1 MKSRKLNDGNY
12 IPKLGYGTWKLHND
26 KLASGMKHAIDM
38 GMRHIDTAT
47 VYDNE
52 EEIGKILNNC
62 KVDRSELFITTKI
75 PDVCKKERDVFDCVK
90 ESLRLLQT
98 DYIDL
103 ILIHAPKSWN
113 LITSGDESNCDVE
126 NIEVWNALI
135 NLKKVGKVKSIG
147 VSNFCI
153 SDIENLINNTN
164 VVPVVNQIPVSV
176 DNYDQE
182 LINYCKS
189 KGIVVCAYSPLGSG
203 QLKTNKD
210 ILKDAEKCNMAWNQY
225 CLKYLVDEGIIPIF
239 SSASKEN
246 IQSNIAVLNF
256 DV

>member
-1 MKSRKLNDGNY
+1 MKKIKLNDEN
-12 IPKLGYGTWKLHND
+12 KLPMIGYGTWKLSGD
-26 KLASGMKHAIDM
+26 KLERGMKYAIDL

-52 EEIGKILNNC
+52 EEIGNILTKCN
-62 KVDRSELFITTKI
+62 VDRCEFFITTKI
-75 PDVCKKERDVFDCVK
+75 PDVCKQAKEVFDCVN

-98 DYIDL
+98 DYLDL
-103 ILIHAPKSWN
+103 VLIHAPKSWD
-113 LITSGDESNCDVE
+113 LIISGDESNYDIENVE
-126 NIEVWNALI
+126 AWNALI

-147 VSNFCI
+147 VSNFGI

-164 VVPVVNQIPVSV
+164 VVPAVNQIPVSV

-203 QLKTNKD
+203 QLKNNKD
-210 ILKDAEKCNMAWNQY
+210 IIKFAEDNNMTWNQY
-225 CLKYLVDEGIIPIF
+225 CLKYLLDDDIIPIF
-239 SSASKEN
+239 SSTSKNN
-246 IQSNIAVLNF
+246 IQSNIDVLNF